1 MWKASSVLPVRCDAT
16 TSSQSLDFMSAGQRL
31 SRFVRRYEPL
41 YYDPEPVHRSH
52 VRAKRAIG
60 AGGGGDVHVR
70 LRSSNRVYDLRLSSD
85 KSVFHEDLI
94 VESSAAGVIN
104 ADTSHIY
111 SGSVVGEPHSRVF
124 GAIQSG
130 IFEGS
135 IKIGS
140 SDTLYVERASHYFN
154 ESQPFHSVLYSV
166 ADLHFPAADQG
177 SGQGRWCGLH
187 GKTERWM
194 RDVLHKFRR
203 PLHAA
208 LSQDGQLPIH
218 VGRKLQAA
226 PAFGSTDTDDDADNH
241 TPFKSLAPKTKV
253 SGRKERSTRRH
264 ALEGSG
270 KERRSEEGSSDE
282 PEDADPTDSS
292 YSDEEGEESSYFQ
305 GQRRSPSLSRRVCNM
320 KITVDHTLF
329 EFTFNMTGSKP
340 ETRAWI
346 LSAISRLVEKA
357 NEIYGRTNF
366 GGIEDMRFLVQ
377 HIVIE
382 ELDVCVGSN
391 RDSNKY
397 CSSALDAPYVL
408 YLLSL
413 ERHDDFCLSY
423 RLNYRDFQDGTL
435 GLAWIAMADDPGRAH
450 RTVGSGGLCE
460 KYRTA
465 VEMDPSTSKYV
476 QTKLSL
482 NTGIV
487 TFLNHMHFVSVPMA
501 SLTFAHELGH
511 SLGSP
516 HDDGPVCNPM
526 ASEDGKY
533 LMYEASTD
541 GDKRNNDKFSPC
553 SISNITGILLPLT
566 TGDTNRENCLLRYS
580 GPICGNLIVE
590 GDEECDCGVDDIEC
604 TDTCCYPRKAEE
616 DGRPCTLREHA
627 DCSPTAGACCTEDC
641 KVVKAKQLCGE
652 PTECALSS
660 YCDGVKGTCPK
671 PAPRPNLTACN
682 KNTQVCLSGEC
693 GGSICTKYGLR
704 ECFRSGSDLSL
715 EQKCLLT
722 CKKPGTEDCKEA
734 CAFPEMASH
743 CGAKLQPGSPCD
755 DMRGYCDVFHKC
767 RIVKPQGFLSRLQLF
782 FGGEGLGQIVEFMAH
797 HPVAAI
803 VVILGSSWFM
813 VLIFR
818 CFAIHTP
825 STNPLKKP
833 PFKLI
838 DTLRNPAN
846 YFER

>member
-1 MWKASSVLPVRCDAT
+1 
-16 TSSQSLDFMSAGQRL
+16 MSILALFVVFAVFTANCTGQRL

-52 VRAKRAIG
+52 VRAKRSIG

-70 LRSSNRVYDLRLSSD
+70 LRSSKRRVRIPCPRSVIPARMCGRDCEEAVYDLRLSSD

-154 ESQPFHSVLYSV
+154 ESQPFHSVLYFGSRPST
-166 ADLHFPAADQG
+166 FPQ
-177 SGQGRWCGLH
+177 
-187 GKTERWM
+187 
-194 RDVLHKFRR
+194 RR
-203 PLHAA
+203 PGKRPGTL
-208 LSQDGQLPIH
+208 DGQLPTY

-226 PAFGSTDTDDDADNH
+226 PAFGSTDTDDDVDNH

-282 PEDADPTDSS
+282 PEEADPTDSS

-435 GLAWIAMADDPGRAH
+435 GLAWIAMADG
-450 RTVGSGGLCE
+450 
-460 KYRTA
+460 K
-465 VEMDPSTSKYV
+465 PSLR
-476 QTKLSL
+476 Q
-482 NTGIV
+482 
-487 TFLNHMHFVSVPMA
+487 
-501 SLTFAHELGH
+501 
-511 SLGSP
+511 
-516 HDDGPVCNPM
+516 
-526 ASEDGKY
+526 
-533 LMYEASTD
+533 
-541 GDKRNNDKFSPC
+541 KRK
-553 SISNITGILLPLT
+553 
-566 TGDTNRENCLLRYS
+566 
-580 GPICGNLIVE
+580 
-590 GDEECDCGVDDIEC
+590 
-604 TDTCCYPRKAEE
+604 RKAVFL
-616 DGRPCTLREHA
+616 DCILIWILREH
-627 DCSPTAGACCTEDC
+627 
-641 KVVKAKQLCGE
+641 
-652 PTECALSS
+652 
-660 YCDGVKGTCPK
+660 
-671 PAPRPNLTACN
+671 
-682 KNTQVCLSGEC
+682 NT
-693 GGSICTKYGLR
+693 T
-704 ECFRSGSDLSL
+704 
-715 EQKCLLT
+715 
-722 CKKPGTEDCKEA
+722 
-734 CAFPEMASH
+734 
-743 CGAKLQPGSPCD
+743 
-755 DMRGYCDVFHKC
+755 DV
-767 RIVKPQGFLSRLQLF
+767 
-782 FGGEGLGQIVEFMAH
+782 
-797 HPVAAI
+797 
-803 VVILGSSWFM
+803 
-813 VLIFR
+813 
-818 CFAIHTP
+818 
-825 STNPLKKP
+825 
-833 PFKLI
+833 
-838 DTLRNPAN
+838 
-846 YFER
+846 